1 MFCKQSFTLFV
12 FCIMSLSVYSLG
24 QSKISS
30 KNLKIK
36 NFATNL
42 NLIQL
47 ENNSTAFDFAYLEK
61 CNLETCLQQF
71 GTCLDTIVCK
81 CHPEYANFNVTT
93 ACSYERK
100 KASIAA
106 IVEILC
112 PIGSAYFYLGYE
124 RLGLL
129 KTFVI
134 IFLPGLIMF
143 HIYFCCGS
151 LINDKN
157 YILITVYKILLYTY
171 LALFAFWLVYDLI
184 QIGSNKILD
193 SNGVKLVQLID

>member
-1 MFCKQSFTLFV
+1 
-12 FCIMSLSVYSLG
+12 MSLNVYNLG
-24 QSKISS
+24 QSKIGS
-30 KNLKIK
+30 KNLKI
-36 NFATNL
+36 TNL
-42 NLIQL
+42 ASNFNLIQL

-61 CNLETCLQQF
+61 CNLETCLPQY
-71 GTCLDTIVCK
+71 GKCLDTIVCK
-81 CHPEYANFNVTT
+81 CHTEYANFNVTT

-100 KASIAA
+100 KALIAA

-129 KTFVI
+129 KTFVM

-143 HIYFCCGS
+143 HIYLFCGT

-157 YILITVYKILLYTY
+157 YSLITVYKILLY
-171 LALFAFWLVYDLI
+171 
-184 QIGSNKILD
+184 
-193 SNGVKLVQLID
+193 